1 MKGQIN
7 RQTEIT
13 TLYIYRYMLPEAY
26 QTIIPRIS
34 SSTAALASLLIS
46 AELDEPLAPSS
57 IVLVG
62 AFTYKIND
70 KISFLSLL

>member
-1 MKGQIN
+1 MI
-7 RQTEIT
+7 
-13 TLYIYRYMLPEAY
+13 PEAY

-62 AFTYKIND
+62 AFT
-70 KISFLSLL
+70 